1 MLASRE
7 VLHEEEIMAFNQ
19 QQSEKIVAI
28 RKKRLERD
36 NAKRVARERLKT
48 TLMTVL
54 LLAVF
59 SSMFAVLIYK
69 NSLVNEKK
77 YEIYTMKSQIKS
89 LNTQIE
95 ELQTAVENS
104 TDIKTVEKVAKEQ
117 LNMQYPTSNQ
127 YVYIDATATFVVS
140 EATRTA
146 LAERDNPKTVVV
158 AQKENKMNDMIVALF
173 STN

>member
-7 VLHEEEIMAFNQ
+7 VLHEEEIMAFNKD
-19 QQSEKIVAI
+19 QSAKIVAI
-28 RKKRLERD
+28 RKKRLERE
-36 NAKRVARERLKT
+36 NAKHIMRERLKT
-48 TLMTVL
+48 TLITVV

-77 YEIYTMKSQIKS
+77 YEIFTMKTEIKS

-104 TDIKTVEKVAKEQ
+104 TDIKTVEKMAKEQ

-127 YVYIDATATFVVS
+127 YVYIDATAMFAVS
-140 EATRTA
+140 ETTLVA
-146 LAERDNPKTVVV
+146 LAERDNPKAVELI
-158 AQKENKMNDMIVALF
+158 QKESKMNDMIAALF
-173 STN
+173 RTN